1 MRSNY
6 PAQKPHQFILTSTF
20 DVRVGDRLYDD
31 DHDDLV
37 ITAITK
43 TQDEITFRFSGA
55 KCTGASVFR
64 HSDLVRLLPP
74 GAPVASPAPSAWAR
88 LVEFWRT
95 KPRTTLP
102 VDSAFRKEIPVHSG
116 TYEYF
121 PAAMV
126 CIALLSKLSNDK
138 HTPGEPLQ
146 HARGKSM
153 DHPDC
158 IARHTLDLSDLLAHG
173 ATDAEVQALEEATC
187 RAWRACAEVQQLS
200 ERIGAP
206 LAPAA
211 VLPK

>member
-1 MRSNY
+1 MVID
-6 PAQKPHQFILTSTF
+6 AITSTT
-20 DVRVGDRLYDD
+20 DG
-31 DHDDLV
+31 
-37 ITAITK
+37 
-43 TQDEITFRFSGA
+43 ITFHFSGA
-55 KCTGASVFR
+55 KLQGGSTFR
-64 HSDLVRLLPP
+64 HGDLVRLCLP
-74 GAPVASPAPSAWAR
+74 GAPVAAPAPSAWAR

-102 VDSAFRKEIPVHSG
+102 TDSAFRKEIPVHSG

-138 HTPGEPLQ
+138 HNPGEPLH

-153 DHPDC
+153 DQADC
-158 IARHTLDLSDLLAHG
+158 IARHTIDLSDLLAHG

-187 RAWRACAEVQQLS
+187 RAWRACAEVQLLS